1 MEKNKKIQEITVT
14 MQEIWQQTTP
24 KVHKN
29 KKKYTRK
36 DKHKKNP
43 DRQNPDFFYIN
54 SFAFSNAL
62 SNPLTSFPPAVAKKS

>member
-29 KKKYTRK
+29 KKKYSRK
-36 DKHKKNP
+36 DKHKGDAEK
-43 DRQNPDFFYIN
+43 DA
-54 SFAFSNAL
+54 S
-62 SNPLTSFPPAVAKKS
+62 